1 MTQPLRDLIRMNIIL
16 LGPPGAGK
24 GTQAKKIQEH
34 YKLPHIST
42 GDILR
47 ENINNNTSLG
57 LKAKSYMS
65 RGELV
70 PDELLITIIKDRLSK
85 KDCENGFMLDG
96 YPRTIPQADA
106 LQMILTE
113 SGEMIDAVLNISVDD
128 EELIKRLSGRRM
140 CKCGASYHVIFNP
153 PAQEDV
159 CNICKGKLYQRED
172 DKPETIRNRL
182 NVYMKQTQP
191 LINYYNNKK
200 LLRTID
206 GSKDIPKIFEEI
218 KEVLD
223 VYDQ

>member
-1 MTQPLRDLIRMNIIL
+1 MNIIL

-34 YKLPHIST
+34 YKFPHIST

-70 PDELLITIIKDRLSK
+70 PDELLITIIKDRLAK
-85 KDCENGFMLDG
+85 KDCQNGFMLDG

-128 EELIKRLSGRRM
+128 EELINRLSGRRM
-140 CKCGASYHVIFNP
+140 CKCGASYHILFNP
-153 PAQEDV
+153 PAQADV
-159 CNICKGKLYQRED
+159 CNLCEGKLYQRED

-182 NVYMKQTQP
+182 NVYKKQTQP
-191 LINYYNNKK
+191 LINYYANKK
-200 LLRTID
+200 ILKTID
-206 GSKDIPKIFEEI
+206 GSKDIQQIFEEI
-218 KEVLD
+218 KKVLD
-223 VYDQ
+223 EYDQ

>member
-1 MTQPLRDLIRMNIIL
+1 MNIIL

-34 YKLPHIST
+34 YKFPHIST

-47 ENINNNTSLG
+47 ENINNNTGLG

-70 PDELLITIIKDRLSK
+70 PDELLITIIKDRLAK

-113 SGEMIDAVLNISVDD
+113 SGEMIDAVLNICVDD
-128 EELIKRLSGRRM
+128 DELINRLSGRRM
-140 CKCGASYHVIFNP
+140 CKCGASYHIIFNP

-159 CNICKGKLYQRED
+159 CNACKGKLYQRED

-182 NVYMKQTQP
+182 NVYKKQTQP
-191 LINYYNNKK
+191 LINYYVNKK
-200 LLRTID
+200 ILKAID
-206 GSKDIPKIFEEI
+206 GSKDILQIFEEI

-223 VYDQ
+223 EYDQ

>member
-1 MTQPLRDLIRMNIIL
+1 MNIIL

-34 YKLPHIST
+34 YKFPHIST

-47 ENINNNTSLG
+47 ENINNNTGLG

-70 PDELLITIIKDRLSK
+70 PDELLVTIIKDRLSK
-85 KDCENGFMLDG
+85 KDCQNGFMLDG

-128 EELIKRLSGRRM
+128 EELINRLSGRRM
-140 CKCGASYHVIFNP
+140 CKCGASYHIIFNP
-153 PAQEDV
+153 PAQADV
-159 CNICKGKLYQRED
+159 CSICKGKLYQRED

-182 NVYMKQTQP
+182 NVYKKQTQP
-191 LINYYNNKK
+191 LINYYVNKK
-200 LLRTID
+200 ILKTID
-206 GSKDIPKIFEEI
+206 GSKDILQIFEEI

-223 VYDQ
+223 EYDQKDNK

>member
-1 MTQPLRDLIRMNIIL
+1 MNIIL

-24 GTQAKKIQEH
+24 GTQAKKIQE
-34 YKLPHIST
+34 YYSMPHIST

-70 PDELLITIIKDRLSK
+70 PDELLITLIKDRLSK
-85 KDCENGFMLDG
+85 KDCSNGFMLDG

-113 SGEMIDAVLNISVDD
+113 SGEIVDAVLNISVDD

-140 CKCGASYHVIFNP
+140 CKCGASYHVSFNCP
-153 PAQEDV
+153 EKEDI
-159 CNICKGKLYQRED
+159 CNLCKGKLYQRED
-172 DKPETIRNRL
+172 DKPEAIRNRL
-182 NVYMKQTQP
+182 NVYKKQTQP
-191 LINYYNNKK
+191 LIDYYNRKK
-200 LLRTID
+200 ILRTID
-206 GSKDIPKIFEEI
+206 GSKEIAQIFEEI
-218 KEVLD
+218 KTVLEE
-223 VYDQ
+223 YD

>member
-1 MTQPLRDLIRMNIIL
+1 MNIIL

-24 GTQAKKIQEH
+24 GTQAKKMQEH
-34 YKLPHIST
+34 YRFPHIST

-47 ENINNNTSLG
+47 ENINNNTGLG

-85 KDCENGFMLDG
+85 KDCQNGFMLDG

-113 SGEMIDAVLNISVDD
+113 SGEMIDAVLNVSVDD
-128 EELIKRLSGRRM
+128 EELITRLSGRRM
-140 CKCGASYHVIFNP
+140 CKCGASYHIIFNP
-153 PAQEDV
+153 PARDGICDK
-159 CNICKGKLYQRED
+159 CNEKLYQRDD

-182 NVYMKQTQP
+182 NVYKKQTQP
-191 LINYYNNKK
+191 LINYYSNKK
-200 LLRTID
+200 ILKTIE
-206 GSKDIPKIFEEI
+206 GSHEIDQIFEEI
-218 KEVLD
+218 REVLD
-223 VYDQ
+223 KYDQ

>member
-1 MTQPLRDLIRMNIIL
+1 MNIIL

-34 YKLPHIST
+34 YKIPHIST

-85 KDCENGFMLDG
+85 KDCQNGFMLDG
-96 YPRTIPQADA
+96 YPRTITQADA

-113 SGEMIDAVLNISVDD
+113 SGEMVDAVLNISVDD

-140 CKCGASYHVIFNP
+140 CKCGASYHIIFNP
-153 PAQEDV
+153 PPQEDV

-182 NVYMKQTQP
+182 NVYKKQTQP
-191 LINYYNNKK
+191 LINYYANKK
-200 LLRTID
+200 ILKTID
-206 GSKDIPKIFEEI
+206 GSKEIPQIFEEI
-218 KEVLD
+218 KKVLEE
-223 VYDQ
+223 YAQ